1 MLKPLSVFVGH
12 RGELEEVLRA
22 LAEIVGQQFTRENLD
37 VGAAY
42 RCRAFDTE
50 FTLVSDHGLDD
61 DCGIEFSRYGFQL
74 SLRAFSI
81 GQHTPGYEAMH
92 DSLALFLGARLSSR
106 LRCMTIV
113 VANLQREVARFGF

>member
-22 LAEIVGQQFTRENLD
+22 LAEIVGQEFARESHD
-37 VGAAY
+37 AGVVY

-50 FTLVSDHGLDD
+50 FSLVNDHGLDD

-81 GQHTPGYEAMH
+81 GQHAPGYEAMYEG
-92 DSLALFLGARLSSR
+92 LALFLGARLSSR
-106 LRCMTIV
+106 LRCTTIV
-113 VANLQREVARFGF
+113 VVNLQREVARFGF